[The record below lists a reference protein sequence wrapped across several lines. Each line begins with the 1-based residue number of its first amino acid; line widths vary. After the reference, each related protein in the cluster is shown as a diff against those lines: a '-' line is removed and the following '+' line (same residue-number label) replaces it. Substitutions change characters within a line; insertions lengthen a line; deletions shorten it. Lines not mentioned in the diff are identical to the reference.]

1 MNTGNAAG
9 LEEVLDAER
18 KVWGFKQ
25 FAPLAEARNPR
36 SGFIGQEGLLTLQ
49 ARKLIALMLST
60 RHPNIWALRVVF
72 NIYLVTRCCQQ
83 KQCLLALPI

>member
-1 MNTGNAAG
+1 
-9 LEEVLDAER
+9 VLDAER

-49 ARKLIALMLST
+49 ARATPCIPIAPTLQQSSGTMRVSVMSHLNVKILRACST
-60 RHPNIWALRVVF
+60 HWSD
-72 NIYLVTRCCQQ
+72 Q
-83 KQCLLALPI
+83 LAIDN

>member
-1 MNTGNAAG
+1 MSQTGLKQHINENRTKNEIAAG

-49 ARKLIALMLST
+49 ARIPDALTPSTPLQDLGHTGRLSSHT
-60 RHPNIWALRVVF
+60 
-72 NIYLVTRCCQQ
+72 
-83 KQCLLALPI
+83 